1 MPANPTLFSKTI
13 FPELQRNTFNKP
25 NKSIQYCIFNEPA
38 TIFQKSKKTPV
49 PYTYSNIYSQG
60 KIKAN
65 SPNQSR
71 KMEYAAYARHFGKT
85 NVIGPG

>member
-1 MPANPTLFSKTI
+1 MSLFSKTI

-25 NKSIQYCIFNEPA
+25 NKTVNYCIYNEPT
-38 TIFQKSKKTPV
+38 TILQSKKKTPI
-49 PYTYSNIYSQG
+49 PYMYSNIYTQG

-65 SPNQSR
+65 APNQSR

-85 NVIGPG
+85 AVIGPC